1 MPTGAELSHY
11 DWYTLYAERAAGVI
25 ARKVEPLLAR
35 RPKGTTSGRTTL
47 QHALVVAVVGAKE
60 QWPDPAAVLDHAG
73 RFDPLTADY
82 RRLDLTPAQAET
94 LAGLARAAAAEG
106 KRR

>member
-60 QWPDPAAVLDHAG
+60 QWPDPAAVIDHAE
-73 RFDPLTADY
+73 RFDPLTCDW
-82 RRLDLTPAQAET
+82 RRLDLTPARAET
-94 LAGLARAAAAEG
+94 LAGLARAAAEG

>member
-47 QHALVVAVVGAKE
+47 QHALV
-60 QWPDPAAVLDHAG
+60 G
-73 RFDPLTADY
+73 RVP
-82 RRLDLTPAQAET
+82 
-94 LAGLARAAAAEG
+94 GG
-106 KRR
+106 WS